1 MASITDYAHR
11 IRFEKVKDTH
21 FTSSSRFQGHPFN
34 FEPRPK
40 LDLAMQTSTSWSK
53 KMSGGYLVLRLSW
66 PPRPSKGGGNLL
78 RHSLDSSLLSS
89 THIDDK
95 KTIAQRRMHLDKYK
109 AWAWIDPN
117 SLSMMIHS
125 CFCLWNVKMWR
136 FQNICLDWLLFWYFL
151 ILSN

>member
-1 MASITDYAHR
+1 MESDGEKTIPFLILSRTFYSSHRFENTFVFNLICSFIMASITDYAHR

-109 AWAWIDPN
+109 
-117 SLSMMIHS
+117 
-125 CFCLWNVKMWR
+125 V
-136 FQNICLDWLLFWYFL
+136 
-151 ILSN
+151 